1 MSRRRLFELDERLL
15 LDVGLI
21 RRGWRIERI
30 SVDTPMMEASN
41 AAPVQEN
48 ALANSSVTVR
58 DAREED
64 MSVVQG
70 IYAHHVLQG
79 LASFEEEPP
88 TVEEMMARRVAVLS
102 RGLPYLVGTVAGR
115 VVGYCYAGPY
125 RVRPAYRHTIED
137 SIYVADGMAGCG
149 IGSALLAQLIDRC
162 EHGPW
167 RQMLAV
173 IGDREN
179 AGSIALHASQG
190 FQPVGTFRSVGFK
203 LGRWV
208 DSVLMQRPL
217 GQGDTTQPDAIATMR

>member
-15 LDVGLI
+15 LDVGPV
-21 RRGWRIERI
+21 RRGRRFERI
-30 SVDTPMMEASN
+30 NVDTTMVT
-41 AAPVQEN
+41 APVQES
-48 ALANSSVTVR
+48 ALARPAVTVR
-58 DAREED
+58 DAREDD
-64 MSVVQG
+64 MAAVQG
-70 IYAHHVLQG
+70 IYARHVLHG

-102 RGLPYLVGTVAGR
+102 CGLPYLVGTVAGR

-125 RVRPAYRHTIED
+125 RARPAYRNTIED
-137 SIYVADGMAGCG
+137 SIFVADGMAGCG
-149 IGSALLAQLIDRC
+149 IGSALLAQLIGRC
-162 EHGPW
+162 ELGPW

-173 IGDREN
+173 IGDSEN

-190 FQPVGTFRSVGFK
+190 FEPVGTFKSVGFK

-217 GQGDTTQPDAIATMR
+217 GQGDTTRPDAVATTR